1 MDEAKDLF
9 QQAANCYKLCKD
21 YERAVAA
28 LLRCIECSPGE
39 ESEQAGFYLEAAH
52 CIKNVSTHKFLE
64 YSRTAIDKFC
74 LVARI
79 SQAAGLAKECAEKL
93 DEEHDYEDAIKFYEK
108 AAELYQADEQ
118 PSQANSLLV
127 KASDLIVLT
136 RDYKK
141 LKIAVKVNYSF
152 TNLLVRTTRKLEKST
167 SLPP

>member
-1 MDEAKDLF
+1 MDEAKELF

-39 ESEQAGFYLEAAH
+39 ESDQANYYLEAAH

-64 YSRTAIDKFC
+64 YSRIAIDKFS

-93 DEEHDYEDAIKFYEK
+93 DEDHDYEDAIKFYEK

-127 KASDLIVLT
+127 KASDLIILT

-141 LKIAVKVNYSF
+141 LKLAVKVNF
-152 TNLLVRTTRKLEKST
+152 
-167 SLPP
+167 

>member
-141 LKIAVKVNYSF
+141 LKIAVKVNFSF
-152 TNLLVRTTRKLEKST
+152 ANLVVRTTRKLEKST